1 MIGVL
6 KEDTDTDGVK
16 TFQNKYFPF
25 PLYVDKE
32 RQFYKE
38 LGNRKLHSWNIF
50 NMLTSYPR
58 LQKRWASKGDDI
70 TGNYRGEGLL
80 QGGVLLV
87 SKEHGVVFK
96 HTEKT
101 GSELPVGSI
110 ESIVNDL
117 VEDEIME

>member
-6 KEDTDTDGVK
+6 KEDTETDGVK

-70 TGNYRGEGLL
+70 TGNYWKRTSCG
-80 QGGVLLV
+80 
-87 SKEHGVVFK
+87 KY
-96 HTEKT
+96 
-101 GSELPVGSI
+101 
-110 ESIVNDL
+110 
-117 VEDEIME
+117 